1 MPGIGV
7 VDNQGGRD
15 WGQVPA
21 ELARRTGWEVIVA
34 TMPLPAQLDTFEGG
48 VLVGTGVGAAEI
60 TSYAGS
66 VEDHRI
72 WGLALV
78 SPRFHTEAVDLREEL
93 SYIRIPILIVK
104 RGPDAETDRQA
115 QIAADECYCPVD
127 IARAESEAD
136 LGRILAEFAANLA
149 LTQGTGAG
157 A

>member
-1 MPGIGV
+1 MPGIVV
-7 VDNQGGRD
+7 VDNQAGQD

-34 TMPLPAQLDTFEGG
+34 TLPLSAQLDKFEGG
-48 VLVGTGVGAAEI
+48 VLVGTGDGAAAI

-72 WGLALV
+72 WGIALA
-78 SPRFHTEAVDLREEL
+78 SPRFHTGTVDLREEL
-93 SYIRIPILIVK
+93 GYIRVPILIVS

-127 IARAESEAD
+127 VARADSEAD
-136 LGRILAEFAANLA
+136 LARILAEFTANLA
-149 LTQGTGAG
+149 LTQGSGAG

>member
-1 MPGIGV
+1 MPGIVV

-34 TMPLPAQLDTFEGG
+34 TMPLPAQLDKFEGG

-72 WGLALV
+72 WGIALV

-93 SYIRIPILIVK
+93 GYIRIPILIVK
-104 RGPDAETDRQA
+104 RGPTPRPTGRRRSRRTNAT
-115 QIAADECYCPVD
+115 
-127 IARAESEAD
+127 ARWTSPAPTARRT
-136 LGRILAEFAANLA
+136 LARILAEFAATLA

>member
-1 MPGIGV
+1 MPGIVV

-21 ELARRTGWEVIVA
+21 ELARRTGWEVMVA
-34 TMPLPAQLDTFEGG
+34 TMALPAQLNTFEGG
-48 VLVGTGVGAAEI
+48 VLVGTGDGATEV

-72 WGLALV
+72 WGIALV
-78 SPRFHTEAVDLREEL
+78 SPRFHTEAADLREEL
-93 SYIRIPILIVK
+93 GYIRIPILIVK

-127 IARAESEAD
+127 VARADTDAD
-136 LGRILAEFAANLA
+136 LARVLAEFAATLA
-149 LTQGTGAG
+149 LTQGSGAS

>member
-1 MPGIGV
+1 MPGIVV
-7 VDNQGGRD
+7 VDNQAGRD
-15 WGQVPA
+15 GGQVAA
-21 ELARRTGWEVIVA
+21 ELARQSGWEVVVA
-34 TMPLPAQLDTFEGG
+34 TMPLTAQLNQFEGG
-48 VLVGTGVGAAEI
+48 VLVGIGDGALDV

-72 WGLALV
+72 WGIALV

-93 SYIRIPILIVK
+93 GYIRIPILIVK

-127 IARAESEAD
+127 VARADSEAG
-136 LGRILAEFAANLA
+136 LARIIAEFAANLA
-149 LTQGTGAG
+149 LTQGTRAG